1 VVLSI
6 FYIIFSFIIL
16 ASLIYLA
23 IKCKWWHKY
32 QANLYLIKN
41 SQASLKPN
49 SSSPVLANIFN
60 FIFIQLFLSV
70 TIGGYIS
77 LGVLLINSV
86 NGSLLVLLGFTIFIF
101 TNIYI
106 FLTILNLYLAYLK
119 NRMYQD
125 SLEQNSFLN

>member
-1 VVLSI
+1 MVLSI